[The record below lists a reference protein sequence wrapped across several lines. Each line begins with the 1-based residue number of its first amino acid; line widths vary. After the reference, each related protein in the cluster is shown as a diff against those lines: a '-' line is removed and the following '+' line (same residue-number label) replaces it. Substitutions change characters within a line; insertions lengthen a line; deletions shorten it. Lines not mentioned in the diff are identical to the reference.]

1 VKGGT
6 ARLVTLGDDAE
17 RTGVDPRRWWLLAG
31 AVPVALGCAM
41 SAARLSLAPVGDLA
55 VVVAGM
61 FAGIVVWLASG
72 RTARPRTWRL
82 IAVAPLFPA
91 VGALAV
97 ALLGPLDPVQ
107 TAVLRWVPT
116 VPGYLLAIAGML
128 ALVDRS
134 RLRAGART
142 AVEVALFLGACLVV
156 VSLLVVGAEGS
167 WSALGL
173 EERFV
178 LGAAV
183 LVTSATMAA
192 ALTLLGVIETA
203 RRPMAVVL
211 LAGAV
216 LLTLGR
222 AVGTSAML
230 SGTLAPL
237 GAARFFVS
245 GGLLLL
251 ALAATMD
258 ARPLVAEEPSAAGR
272 TRRSLD
278 VGPLLPHL
286 ALLVA
291 VVTVGSVSIT
301 GVRPSPGTIG
311 GIVLCV
317 TLSGVHR
324 WLTARDE
331 QRMGARLQRSEA
343 HFRSLVQSAGDAVVI
358 LDDDL
363 RITWFS
369 PALQRAL
376 GTAADA
382 LLGRPLLA
390 IVHPDDVSTLAAV
403 VPMSDVDADAAPVP
417 ADAGLV
423 TLRLRDESGEWRYL
437 EAGVS
442 DLRGDADV
450 AAVVLHCRDMTERH
464 AREQAL
470 QGIAY
475 TDPRTGLPNR
485 AGFLRTVR
493 QSLAEAADVE
503 TTLLVVELDG
513 LEAARESAGR
523 EVVSAVVAEVGR
535 RLRGTVRGEDVV
547 ARMGG
552 GAFAVLAQG
561 SDADADRLAARCLSV
576 VEQPILTTAGIIELT
591 SGVGL
596 VPLEEGL
603 GLSDLLARGDLA
615 VRAAHD
621 AGAGSARRYS
631 VALGDAAARRDRIRH
646 DLQGARARAELF
658 LLFQPIMSLEQ
669 QRVTGMEAQLRWKH
683 PELGEVP
690 PAEFLPLA
698 ERAGLIGEL
707 MSWVVE
713 ETACAVAGLPE
724 REDPLRVGV
733 KIPFGYLATGALVTD
748 VEQALSRSG
757 LAPERLVLQINAP
770 AVMSDDER
778 TGLDVAS
785 LRLMGVHVALDG
797 FGSGSSA
804 LAHLTRLPIDIV
816 RLDRSLISRIDRDP
830 QSRALCES
838 IIGIGRA
845 LGVDVVADGVDTPAQ
860 LAALCGFGCGFAQG
874 FLFSRPMSLPALLA
888 TISDGADSLWPGL
901 VGSR

>member
-1 VKGGT
+1 
-6 ARLVTLGDDAE
+6 
-17 RTGVDPRRWWLLAG
+17 
-31 AVPVALGCAM
+31 
-41 SAARLSLAPVGDLA
+41 
-55 VVVAGM
+55 
-61 FAGIVVWLASG
+61 
-72 RTARPRTWRL
+72 
-82 IAVAPLFPA
+82 
-91 VGALAV
+91 
-97 ALLGPLDPVQ
+97 
-107 TAVLRWVPT
+107 
-116 VPGYLLAIAGML
+116 
-128 ALVDRS
+128 
-134 RLRAGART
+134 
-142 AVEVALFLGACLVV
+142 
-156 VSLLVVGAEGS
+156 
-167 WSALGL
+167 
-173 EERFV
+173 
-178 LGAAV
+178 
-183 LVTSATMAA
+183 
-192 ALTLLGVIETA
+192 
-203 RRPMAVVL
+203 
-211 LAGAV
+211 
-216 LLTLGR
+216 
-222 AVGTSAML
+222 ML

-251 ALAATMD
+251 ALAAIMD

-317 TLSGVHR
+317 TLSAVHR

-603 GLSDLLARGDLA
+603 ELSDLLARGDLA

-646 DLQGARARAELF
+646 DLHGARARAELF